1 MMPRTPAKS
10 LTVAAHAVFV
20 PAGLMT
26 VLLGP
31 LLPSLSSRWALTDAQ
46 AGFLFT
52 VQFAAST
59 LGVAISGWL
68 IYRLGFRSAIIAGL
82 LPMAVGV
89 SALPANSRY
98 AGISG
103 IALYGIGLGLTIPSG
118 NLLVAEVNPHR
129 RGAALNLLNFSWSV
143 GAVACPFLIGAALV
157 RKELPVLLYSVAA
170 SMLFILALIVRMP
183 AWRDYVPGIATEE
196 KQREL
201 TTDRHDFSYV
211 VFSGLFFLYVGIENA
226 VGGWAASYAKH
237 IAAASPY
244 TVMTP
249 SFFYIALMA
258 GRWLAPLWLRKMT
271 ETNVARAGLGC
282 ACLGMLGLVAT
293 RTMSGVIGSVVVTGF
308 GLSAVYPI
316 TISLL
321 SHRFESA
328 ASRVGS
334 LMFTMANLGG
344 ASLPWLVGYCS
355 TVFSNLKIGLA
366 VPLIAGLLMLTLYL
380 QDRMSSLVSK
390 QS

>member
-103 IALYGIGLGLTIPSG
+103 IALYGIGLGLTI
-118 NLLVAEVNPHR
+118 
-129 RGAALNLLNFSWSV
+129 
-143 GAVACPFLIGAALV
+143 
-157 RKELPVLLYSVAA
+157 EL
-170 SMLFILALIVRMP
+170 R
-183 AWRDYVPGIATEE
+183 
-196 KQREL
+196 
-201 TTDRHDFSYV
+201 
-211 VFSGLFFLYVGIENA
+211 
-226 VGGWAASYAKH
+226 
-237 IAAASPY
+237 
-244 TVMTP
+244 
-249 SFFYIALMA
+249 
-258 GRWLAPLWLRKMT
+258 APL
-271 ETNVARAGLGC
+271 
-282 ACLGMLGLVAT
+282 
-293 RTMSGVIGSVVVTGF
+293 
-308 GLSAVYPI
+308 
-316 TISLL
+316 
-321 SHRFESA
+321 
-328 ASRVGS
+328 
-334 LMFTMANLGG
+334 
-344 ASLPWLVGYCS
+344 
-355 TVFSNLKIGLA
+355 
-366 VPLIAGLLMLTLYL
+366 
-380 QDRMSSLVSK
+380 Q
-390 QS
+390 